1 MSLEYTKRLLE
12 LREYTMGILTEQ
24 ITEENNVDSL
34 VNKPKNKVEEEKEN
48 PLDKI
53 QKSAFLEVV
62 MSNLELKEQVDD
74 SV

>member
-12 LREYTMGILTEQ
+12 LRDYATKELTGQSTKEDS
-24 ITEENNVDSL
+24 ITSL
-34 VNKPKNKVEEEKEN
+34 VSKPMEDDVEEIN
-48 PLDKI
+48 PLEKI

-62 MSNLELKEQVDD
+62 MSNLQIKEEIND